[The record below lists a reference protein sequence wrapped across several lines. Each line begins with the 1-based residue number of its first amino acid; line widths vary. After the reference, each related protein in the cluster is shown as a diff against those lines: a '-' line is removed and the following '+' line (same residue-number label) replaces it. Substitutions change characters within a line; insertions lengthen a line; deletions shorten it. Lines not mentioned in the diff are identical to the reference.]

1 MSYIRLTV
9 KESGDAISSADLNSN
24 ITHWH
29 THRVDAD
36 NVRIEGI
43 DRRNLGSAVVID
55 TVSLNTPFAYSSEHD
70 HYHKS
75 TVPKMV
81 RLSPSFSSYTGNPV
95 YVKVPQFSAS
105 NGEKLLLHCS
115 FGFRAKR
122 FKSPDGLQNIAV
134 YCFRLAHTVQAS
146 GAGGIPLPGT
156 MRKVGLGLHAQN
168 VNQWSPRL
176 DGSLSISTM
185 FEEIDNWDALPRYF
199 VLEAWDDSNQ
209 NRGIIIDNINFVWR
223 RIKK

>member
-1 MSYIRLTV
+1 MSSIRLTV

-43 DRRNLGSAVVID
+43 DRRNLSSIAVLD
-55 TVSLNTPFAYSSEHD
+55 TVSQNTPFSYSSEYD

-81 RLSPSFSSYTGNPV
+81 RLSPSFSSYTGPGV
-95 YVKVPQFSAS
+95 IVKVPQFSAS
-105 NGEKLLLHCS
+105 KGEKLLLHCS
-115 FGFRAKR
+115 FGFRANR
-122 FKSPDGLQNIAV
+122 FKSSNNLLSIAV
-134 YCFRLAHTVQAS
+134 YVFRLAHTVQAS
-146 GAGGIPLPGT
+146 GIGGTPLPGT
-156 MRKVGLGLHAQN
+156 MRKVGLSLHPGGPQKFA
-168 VNQWSPRL
+168 PRL

-185 FEEIDNWDALPRYF
+185 FEENKNWDALPRYF
-199 VLEAWDDSNQ
+199 VLEAWDASNL